1 MKPNRKNPYFNRLF
15 LSNSLASVVVS
26 LSLLPSLHAA
36 NENRF
41 WDGGAANIAGTGN
54 GVSLGT
60 AGNWNTTLTNWD
72 KGAVAYVAWVNANN
86 DYANFGGTAG
96 TVTLTSPV
104 TANALTFTTTG
115 YTIAGTSPNI
125 LSFAGGGATI
135 TTSALASGSTTTIS
149 AIIAGSP
156 TGNLLTI
163 ASNGDMTASGGG
175 NTGKG
180 VILSGVNTF
189 TANIKITSGFLTTGT
204 ADSNFGAAANTIQLD
219 GGGLL
224 GDVTKT
230 ISRAISITANGG
242 TARVYGSA
250 TLTLSGVV
258 SGAGTLT
265 KTDSG
270 TLTLSNA
277 ANTRTGPISVA
288 GGILSIAAAGNLGTS
303 AASLSFPT
311 AGAGLTIT
319 GTAVA
324 LANNVSL
331 GAVTGNINLDTPNS
345 SSTIFN
351 GTVSGG
357 GASTVWFLRGG
368 ASGQNSG
375 AITLNGNN
383 TGLLG
388 TLNVQRGPLILG
400 NANAAGSTSIT
411 LDSNKNPNGALQFSG
426 SFTIANNVLINSGTT
441 QPIGVSTGLSANISG
456 VISSAAGQGIEKVGA
471 GQLTLSNN
479 NTYSGATTVSAGILS
494 LDYGTQDNSK
504 LADAAVL
511 TLAGGTLDITSTS
524 ATTHVEVVGSTT
536 VTANSSITRSGS
548 SANKIDLGA
557 ITNSAGVL
565 NIAGDNIATT
575 TNALANGL
583 LPGFITVNGGLATK
597 DGSNN
602 ILAYT
607 GYTDVN
613 RLGGTIADGAGSN
626 VRIIEAGASGSVTLA
641 AAGTTNMGTLF
652 NAGTIASTLV
662 DIGSGNILRFND
674 IGSILAGTNGL
685 TINNGILTAGGIDN
699 TAGTVDVFNASAT
712 ATTIG
717 SVIADNGSGVVGLA
731 KSGAGVL
738 ILSGVNTHTGAST
751 VNLGTLAL
759 SGGNAIPDAA
769 TVTLSNNA
777 GVALRLDASETI
789 GTISASGTNSTINLQ
804 ANALTLGDASSFT
817 IPSPITGT
825 GGSLVK
831 QGAGT
836 LTLTGINTYSGGT
849 TLSVGALTATVNTT
863 AQNALGTGAASLA
876 MGTTLTLNNTNI
888 TATTPVIANTF
899 TGTGLLKLQFA
910 ANTTARNTTLSGT
923 AGFGGTIQL
932 SNLGATGDK
941 WSLSGLTT
949 SAALAIDSGS
959 QLYLFTTPSTF
970 SGGITVSG
978 TGNSEIRG
986 AIRINT
992 TLGGNITLG
1001 GDATVGPE
1009 GTATFL
1015 GNVTSSAATPVL
1027 LTVGTTNSAGNSIFS
1042 GVISDGASSV
1052 VSVTKATGTSTMTLS
1067 GVNTYSG
1074 ATAINAG
1081 TLNLTGSIASSA
1093 LTMAATTTLRGE
1105 GTTASLTTAGVSNL
1119 VINPATQ
1126 PGAFTTGAISLGGTM
1141 TVSFEGGAPSL
1152 GSFRVLNYTGTDPL
1166 NTSFALA
1173 NSASYRNPQFTA
1185 AAGEVNLILGNT
1197 TLTWTG
1203 TGGTNWDVNTTS
1215 NWNDTT
1221 PAASKFFYG
1230 DAVVFD
1236 DSPSGTA
1243 QTVALTVAVQPAS
1256 ITFNNTSDTYAL
1268 TGTAGAIIGSTGIT
1282 KNGTANVTL
1291 AGGTGQ
1297 NYTGAIAVNTGS
1309 LTMGS
1314 ATAFG
1319 QTSGITIASGATV
1332 NINDQTPGT
1341 VATGGY
1347 TYTIAGTGIASTGAI
1362 NNTPVTATNIAS
1374 NAGVK
1379 SLFLTADAS
1388 IGGTSRF
1395 DIGFANVAG
1404 TGTINGGGYILT
1416 KVGVNLINARG
1427 PATNISYVVS
1437 EGTLGFET
1445 TAASSGANPI
1455 TVNGLGKV
1463 VVVGALTIP
1472 NNVTVA
1478 AGATIGSLNTAN
1490 GNWSGSLSLATGSIV
1505 DTPVDLFVSGTATN
1519 ELGGSLTKTGAGQLV
1534 ITGSLVGSGN
1544 TLNQNAGTVQ
1554 IGNVGATGS
1563 FSGFTTVNLGNGVLF
1578 RNRLTTVNNSI
1589 SSNFTFANASAEVR
1603 QHGALTTDTLTLTGT
1618 VGTNTANGILR
1629 ATFGKIVLG
1638 SGASSAVNMVA
1649 AQGAPA
1655 SGRGMIEVQTG
1666 ASLTSPWFNIGQD
1679 GSNSGIL
1686 NVTGGTVTALTG
1698 GSGGNNAVRIGHW
1711 NNGSTTIPS
1720 ELNVSAGTF
1729 DASATNLTTSIGWDG
1744 YGIMTVGGGAN
1755 PATAKVFGIL
1765 LDANGDSST
1774 YNDTVTLLPN
1784 GTLEVGLGGNSSASA
1799 NDYFIFSGGTI
1810 KGVANSTWAARMDVT
1825 AATTSF
1831 ASVNSGI
1838 VVNQTGTLTG
1848 TGILEKTGPGLLQAT
1863 GGAFA
1868 GTLTSSG
1875 GTLHLGTTAWTA
1887 ATVSSSAGGVIQPG
1901 TSSAAGA
1908 STIPTLT
1915 LNGGSPTFRANF
1927 NNGNFGDRFLVTG
1940 TDAFTVASPTALTVI
1955 PGIDLFVGD
1964 KIPLIDYNGT
1974 IGGAVGFAG
1983 LSATAAGN
1991 PHYSLSLEDD
2001 TVNTIVKVSIDGL
2014 DSIIWKGNENGNWDV
2029 NTASNWQTVSDNA
2042 TSKFYSLDAVKFT
2055 DDGAITPAVTLVG
2068 TIQPSSVTFDSSFD
2082 YTLSGSPII
2091 GSGGFVKN
2099 NIGKVT
2105 LLNNNTNT
2113 GTTVINSGSVV
2124 VGNGTTIGALGGS
2137 GDITVGGTAS
2147 LELSRSD
2154 AQTLTRKVING
2165 GTLIKS
2171 GAGTLTM
2178 SSNNNVCDII
2188 VNGGTFA
2195 ARGGD
2200 WANSFAANRTITVN
2214 APGILDTTTHALG
2227 GLGGATRPNNIVINE
2242 DGIWKLNNEQQLPN
2256 TALTLTAGIVNGP
2269 GEMRGGGTIAT
2280 IAHATKSSAIN
2291 APINNGNG
2299 AVTFNVDDG
2308 GVAVDLS
2315 VTGNLVGV
2323 NTYTKIGI
2331 GTMVTTGNNSYT
2343 GGTNANGG
2351 ILEVSSVADAGG
2363 VGSIGV
2369 YTSGI
2374 PGYLGIAND
2383 GTFRYTGTGSQTS
2396 ARNLWIDTGA
2406 QNKTIEV
2413 TSATGDITF
2422 SGTGG
2427 NINKPFTKTGAGAL
2441 TLADVINVGATVTVN
2456 GGRLSLTGANAYT
2469 GDTAVLAGTLAV
2481 NGTAIANTN
2490 KLIIDGG
2497 KVEPTGTEVVDTLYF
2512 GGVQQIAG
2520 TWGATGSG
2528 ATNIDDVRFAGTAGV
2543 ISVTTG
2549 PAGYV
2554 TWAGLK
2560 GLTSGNN
2567 GVSQDPDNDGI
2578 NNLQEFYFDG
2588 DPLANNQAILPQLSS
2603 DATYMILTF
2612 KRRDDAETDII
2623 SQNAQWGSDLIGWTP
2638 ATITEASAAADANGV
2653 IINVVENGTAPDD
2666 VTVSIPRANAIGFKL
2681 FGRVVIVK

>member
-1 MKPNRKNPYFNRLF
+1 MKPNRKNPYYNRLF

-41 WDGGAANIAGTGN
+41 WDGGTANIAGTGN

-836 LTLTGINTYSGGT
+836 LTLTGANTYTGGT
-849 TLSVGALTATVNTT
+849 TISNGTLQVNSTGALSGAVSIGAT
-863 AQNALGTGAASLA
+863 G
-876 MGTTLTLNNTNI
+876 TLTLNAAGSTFANTLSGSNTVSI
-888 TATTPVIANTF
+888 TLGATT
-899 TGTGLLKLQFA
+899 
-910 ANTTARNTTLSGT
+910 TTTTLSGNLS
-923 AGFGGTIQL
+923 GFTGTLSLSTGGKLNLSSTGANQL
-932 SNLGATGDK
+932 ASGATIR
-941 WSLSGLTT
+941 LNSGAT
-949 SAALAIDSGS
+949 
-959 QLYLFTTPSTF
+959 LYQF
-970 SGGITVSG
+970 
-978 TGNSEIRG
+978 
-986 AIRINT
+986 
-992 TLGGNITLG
+992 
-1001 GDATVGPE
+1001 
-1009 GTATFL
+1009 
-1015 GNVTSSAATPVL
+1015 SAATSLANAIQLYGGTTGEAIGQLRLESGATLTGAVTL
-1027 LTVGTTNSAGNSIFS
+1027 FANTTVGNNTAGNI
-1042 GVISDGASSV
+1042 GVISGNIGENGGSFGI
-1052 VSVTKATGTSTMTLS
+1052 TKLAAGTITLS
-1067 GVNTYSG
+1067 GTNTYTG
-1074 ATAINAG
+1074 ATTVSAG
-1081 TLNLTGSIASSA
+1081 TLNLTGSVTNSA
-1093 LTMAATTTLRGE
+1093 MTLAAGTTLRGE
-1105 GTTASLTTAGVSNL
+1105 GTSDSLTTAGASNL

-1221 PAASKFFYG
+1221 PAASKFFFG
-1230 DAVVFD
+1230 DALVFD

-1256 ITFNNTSDTYAL
+1256 ITFNNTTDTYAL

-1347 TYTIAGTGIASTGAI
+1347 TYTIAGNGIGSTGAI

-1404 TGTINGGGYILT
+1404 TGTINGGGFTLT

-1427 PATNISYVVS
+1427 PATNINYVVS

-1478 AGATIGSLNTAN
+1478 AGATIGSLTTAN

-1603 QHGALTTDTLTLTGT
+1603 QHGALTTDTLSLTGT
-1618 VGTNTANGILR
+1618 IGTNTANGILR
-1629 ATFGKIVLG
+1629 ATFGKLVLG

-1765 LDANGDSST
+1765 LDANGDSGT

-1784 GTLEVGLGGNSSASA
+1784 GTLEVGLGGTSSASA

-2441 TLADVINVGATVTVN
+2441 TLADVINVGATVIVN

-2638 ATITEASAAADANGV
+2638 ATITAASAAADANGV